1 MERGLGC
8 GVYRQRV
15 QVGFE
20 YPVCFT
26 RGAFRSE
33 NRSLVESAA
42 RLEPGRRHRLFAVI
56 DDGVARAWPSL
67 ADDIARYCDAHSAQL
82 QLIAPPRVVPGGEQ
96 SKQSPELIAALHAD
110 LQRFGVDRQS
120 FVLAIGGGAVLDAVG
135 YAAATTHRG
144 VRLIR
149 VPTTVLGQNDS
160 GVGVKNGINAFGAKN
175 FLGTFAPPFAV
186 INDSDFL
193 RTLEARDLRSGMAE
207 AVKVALIR
215 DPSFFAWLE
224 QNVAQLAAFELDA
237 VARLVRVAAEIHL
250 GHIASAGDPF
260 EQGSARPLDF
270 GHWAAHKLESLSEH
284 ALRHG
289 EAVAIGMALDS
300 CYSARAGLLDQAS
313 LERICGLLEG
323 LGFALWHDT
332 LAWLGADESPRV
344 LDGLREFR
352 EHLGGELTVTL
363 LAGIGRGQ
371 EVHEIDSSLVRHA
384 LGWLEQRARAR
395 AGASQ

>member
-1 MERGLGC
+1 VL
-8 GVYRQRV
+8 RQRV

-26 RGAFRSE
+26 RGLFKPE
-33 NRSLVESAA
+33 NRSLVDCAA
-42 RLEPGRRHRLFAVI
+42 RLEPARRHRLYAVI
-56 DDGVARAWPSL
+56 DEGVARAWPTL
-67 ADDIARYCDAHSAQL
+67 HDDIARYCAAHSAQL
-82 QLIAPPRVVPGGEQ
+82 QLIAAPRVVPGGEQ
-96 SKQSPELIAALHAD
+96 SKQSPELIAELHAD
-110 LQRFGVDRQS
+110 LQRHGVDRQS
-120 FVLAIGGGAVLDAVG
+120 FVLGIGGGAVLDAVG

-160 GVGVKNGINAFGAKN
+160 GVGVKNGINAFGSKN

-186 INDSDFL
+186 INDVEFL
-193 RTLEARDLRSGMAE
+193 RTLEARDMRAGMAE

-215 DPSFFAWLE
+215 DPAFFGWLE
-224 QNVAQLAAFELDA
+224 QHVAQLAAFELDS

-250 GHIASAGDPF
+250 RHIASAGDPF

-270 GHWAAHKLESLSEH
+270 GHWAAHKLESLSDH

-289 EAVAIGMALDS
+289 EAVAIGMALDT
-300 CYSARAGLLDQAS
+300 CYSARTGLLDTPA
-313 LERICGLLEG
+313 LERICSLLEG
-323 LGFALWHDT
+323 LGFTLWHDA

-371 EVHEIDSSLVRHA
+371 EVHEIDASEVCHA

-395 AGASQ
+395 QAAAAARP